1 MSLQTL
7 EPTVPQLDHVAAQF
21 AHWRQQRA
29 HPSERN
35 PQALWNQAVA
45 LTRRLSYSHV
55 AKQLRLS
62 PSDLKQQ
69 VLAQHAP
76 ACPVPASPV
85 PFVEVPRTPEAPRT
99 RPETEIE
106 MQRADGARLRL
117 RSSEATLPLAAV
129 VRAFLEVS

>member
-1 MSLQTL
+1 
-7 EPTVPQLDHVAAQF
+7 
-21 AHWRQQRA
+21 
-29 HPSERN
+29 
-35 PQALWNQAVA
+35 
-45 LTRRLSYSHV
+45 
-55 AKQLRLS
+55 
-62 PSDLKQQ
+62 
-69 VLAQHAP
+69 
-76 ACPVPASPV
+76 V